1 MGTDEYCIAGD
12 GAGIDKVSHG
22 TCSGAAQQVIMLVI
36 RFRVRDFARFLSH
49 AETIRVLQ
57 RACIR
62 AAVQLEY
69 SGGFNPRPRM
79 SLPLPRPVGVEA
91 DDELLCLRVR
101 CSDAMLPAGPENSS
115 VLQHRQ
121 QIRAELSRQLPEG
134 FDILAVE
141 LAEPRSSFQAR
152 GATYVFPVERRRLD
166 LVRERLAVRVRF
178 LMDSETL
185 PVERAISDQGIVRRL
200 DVRPFLKSI
209 EVDDKSV
216 VAECKIDPAG
226 SIRVDEILNLLEL
239 ELGNLGG
246 PVRRTH
252 VEWQRR

>member
-1 MGTDEYCIAGD
+1 
-12 GAGIDKVSHG
+12 
-22 TCSGAAQQVIMLVI
+22 
-36 RFRVRDFARFLSH
+36 
-49 AETIRVLQ
+49 
-57 RACIR
+57 
-62 AAVQLEY
+62 
-69 SGGFNPRPRM
+69 M

-115 VLQHRQ
+115 VLQYKQ
-121 QIRAELSRQLPEG
+121 QIHAELSRQLPAG
-134 FDILAVE
+134 FDVLAVE
-141 LAEPRSSFQAR
+141 LTEPRSSFQASC
-152 GATYVFPVERRRLD
+152 ATYVFPVERRCLE
-166 LVRERLAVRVRF
+166 LVRERLAVRVCF

-200 DVRPFLKSI
+200 NVRPFLKSVEI
-209 EVDDKSV
+209 DDKSV
-216 VAECKIDPAG
+216 AVECIIDPTG

-246 PVRRTH
+246 PVRRTN